1 MKLKRKLFG
10 TAILLLA
17 TQVTAQAQAPVAV
30 TVDGK
35 PLQVMNMDAQGRV
48 PWGGSA
54 QIGNAV
60 RSESDG
66 AANTKAII
74 AAVGSNAGHGNK
86 PYAAALC
93 SELKANGQE
102 DWYLPSVNELKGL
115 QQNLKAIGL
124 GEKNTYWSSTEVNG
138 TQSATVYM
146 LSGALYNVAKV
157 NDNHYVCVR
166 RAR

>member
-1 MKLKRKLFG
+1 MKKIIFG
-10 TAILLLA
+10 AASLLLCA
-17 TQVTAQAQAPVAV
+17 QLNAQAQTPASV

-35 PLQVMNMDAQGRV
+35 TLQVMNMDAQGRA

-74 AAVGSNAGHGNK
+74 AAVGNNAGHGGK

-93 SELKANGQE
+93 SALNAGGNQ
-102 DWYLPSVNELKGL
+102 DWYLPSINELKAL
-115 QQNLKAIGL
+115 HQNWKALGL

-138 TQSATVYM
+138 TQSATVYV

-166 RAR
+166 RAG